1 MIVCVYSPGVY
12 HVFSMAHTIGN
23 KKKLIDRVRRI
34 RGQIDAL
41 EKALQ
46 AERDCGEILQLI
58 AASRGALNGLM
69 AEILEGHLRFH
80 IVNADGKLKSKLAAA
95 REVIDVVK
103 TYLK

>member
-1 MIVCVYSPGVY
+1 
-12 HVFSMAHTIGN
+12 MAHTIGN

-34 RGQIDAL
+34 RGQINAV

-46 AERDCGEILQLI
+46 AEQDCGEILQLI

-80 IVNADGKLKSKLAAA
+80 IVNPDGKPKSKQAGAA
-95 REVIDVVK
+95 RDLIAVVR

>member
-1 MIVCVYSPGVY
+1 
-12 HVFSMAHTIGN
+12 MAHTIGN

-34 RGQIDAL
+34 RGQIDAV

-80 IVNADGKLKSKLAAA
+80 IVNPKAKPKSKRAAA

>member
-1 MIVCVYSPGVY
+1 
-12 HVFSMAHTIGN
+12 MAHTIGN

-34 RGQIDAL
+34 RGQIDAV

-46 AERDCGEILQLI
+46 EEHDCGEILQLI

-80 IVNADGKLKSKLAAA
+80 IVNSNGKPNSKRAAA
-95 REVIDVVK
+95 REVIDVVT

>member
-1 MIVCVYSPGVY
+1 
-12 HVFSMAHTIGN
+12 MAHTIAN
-23 KKKLIDRVRRI
+23 KKKLIDRVRRV
-34 RGQIDAL
+34 RGQIDAV
-41 EKALQ
+41 EKALREEQ
-46 AERDCGEILQLI
+46 DCGEILQLI

-80 IVNADGKLKSKLAAA
+80 IVNSSGMPKSKRVAA